1 MFNSNNHYTT
11 KIFYI
16 PLFICVIIFFI
27 LNIIGVS
34 IYSTKNIDYK
44 NNVSRRLSKER
55 TLDQCNCC
63 CCNCQCN
70 NNNSNNQSQNQNGGS
85 SGNTQN
91 NNPNNSDSQD
101 KSDDID
107 NNKSDNQDNSGN
119 NINDSDKNDNS
130 NLQNKSNDIDQNK
143 SDNQNSNSGENIND
157 SDKNDNSNLQNKSND
172 IVQNKSDNQNNSGEN
187 INDSDKND
195 NSDHINIPGNNDN
208 NQNEN
213 GTENSDGNT
222 QKNEEEKNNNIIRL
236 KDTEFGLSFSLFSFS
251 TIFSILL
258 FCFIIRYISGFTG
271 LCFTCHLICLSI
283 PLSIYFILD
292 IILISIRI
300 SCNESYKL
308 LYGNDKFIKKNK
320 GLLFLNF
327 FQLFI
332 LLLIYFFLILIIFC
346 EYEKI
351 CQAFKEC
358 LTFLCCCF
366 YCECSCDKI
375 KQFCKDICEK
385 ENNNNNSGNMSSISE
400 TITENQTEVNIINN
414 NDDVN
419 PYFINKELDC
429 SSSDSFRKQ
438 KKNPV
443 GPNSEMYSQ
452 KCLLR
457 QKILIVMTYYGEKF
471 NIDKLNENG
480 NNKTVKEAVKHY
492 GIIIIPV
499 RTYENAIK
507 ELTKNEKG
515 KCPYYACWLINSNN
529 EVSEDAENFL
539 NILLKFWKNGG
550 AVVLFS
556 DNEPFIYETNRFLSM
571 INAGFT
577 MEGNYL
583 GKKLIYGDDTGK
595 LLSPGLFNRKE
606 EDYTFG
612 KIKRQK
618 LSHNLHEIYE
628 GVTISSVTKNG
639 KRKLNVKND
648 DIKPFIPFARD
659 SEGGITSLI
668 RLASNNGEGDI
679 IIDGGFTKLFLNMEE
694 EGTFRYIQNIAGF
707 TARPEIHYENGINPK
722 DYRPKYVKK

>member
-1 MFNSNNHYTT
+1 
-11 KIFYI
+11 
-16 PLFICVIIFFI
+16 
-27 LNIIGVS
+27 
-34 IYSTKNIDYK
+34 
-44 NNVSRRLSKER
+44 
-55 TLDQCNCC
+55 
-63 CCNCQCN
+63 
-70 NNNSNNQSQNQNGGS
+70 
-85 SGNTQN
+85 
-91 NNPNNSDSQD
+91 
-101 KSDDID
+101 
-107 NNKSDNQDNSGN
+107 
-119 NINDSDKNDNS
+119 
-130 NLQNKSNDIDQNK
+130 
-143 SDNQNSNSGENIND
+143 
-157 SDKNDNSNLQNKSND
+157 
-172 IVQNKSDNQNNSGEN
+172 
-187 INDSDKND
+187 
-195 NSDHINIPGNNDN
+195 
-208 NQNEN
+208 
-213 GTENSDGNT
+213 
-222 QKNEEEKNNNIIRL
+222 
-236 KDTEFGLSFSLFSFS
+236 
-251 TIFSILL
+251 
-258 FCFIIRYISGFTG
+258 
-271 LCFTCHLICLSI
+271 
-283 PLSIYFILD
+283 
-292 IILISIRI
+292 
-300 SCNESYKL
+300 
-308 LYGNDKFIKKNK
+308 
-320 GLLFLNF
+320 
-327 FQLFI
+327 
-332 LLLIYFFLILIIFC
+332 
-346 EYEKI
+346 
-351 CQAFKEC
+351 
-358 LTFLCCCF
+358 
-366 YCECSCDKI
+366 
-375 KQFCKDICEK
+375 
-385 ENNNNNSGNMSSISE
+385 
-400 TITENQTEVNIINN
+400 
-414 NDDVN
+414 
-419 PYFINKELDC
+419 
-429 SSSDSFRKQ
+429 
-438 KKNPV
+438 
-443 GPNSEMYSQ
+443 
-452 KCLLR
+452 
-457 QKILIVMTYYGEKF
+457 MTYYGEKF
-471 NIDKLNENG
+471 NIDKLYENG

-722 DYRPKYVKK
+722 DYRPKYVKI